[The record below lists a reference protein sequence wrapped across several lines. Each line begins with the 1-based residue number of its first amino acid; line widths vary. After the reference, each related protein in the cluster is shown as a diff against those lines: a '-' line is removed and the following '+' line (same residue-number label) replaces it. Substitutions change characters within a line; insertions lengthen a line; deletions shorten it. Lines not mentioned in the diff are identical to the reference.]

1 MLSKPRPLAPCV
13 TSSEPEDHRQF
24 NQSWAFSS
32 TLFRA
37 SQQGIGHQRQPP
49 LFGTGPRHKYRQ
61 NSEEPV
67 VKHPWWVFCSL
78 RGRSGGGQRAVRAVH
93 GACDKKD
100 TGSTQE
106 SPRRCPFGIG
116 RQCSHERPDSPHLV
130 IVQEM
135 CILNNPLVGGQA
147 GCLSPTL
154 PRLLRV
160 AIVELAAS
168 NSGLRFRVLDS
179 EEGIF
184 AA

>member
-78 RGRSGGGQRAVRAVH
+78 RGRSGGGQRGCPRGVRQKRHRFNARIAPKVSVRNWQ
-93 GACDKKD
+93 
-100 TGSTQE
+100 TMQ
-106 SPRRCPFGIG
+106 PRTPRFASS
-116 RQCSHERPDSPHLV
+116 RDCSGDVYP
-130 IVQEM
+130 Q
-135 CILNNPLVGGQA
+135 
-147 GCLSPTL
+147 
-154 PRLLRV
+154 
-160 AIVELAAS
+160 
-168 NSGLRFRVLDS
+168 
-179 EEGIF
+179 
-184 AA
+184 